1 MELLYVALGGALGA
15 VARALVDQAALRA
28 GIVAEYGTLAVN
40 LIGSL
45 LAGMLITLI
54 VERSLI
60 SADLR
65 PLLLTGLLGG
75 FTTFSALS
83 LQVSRLVVSGE
94 PAGGV
99 LYAVASVALG
109 VACAALGAAV
119 GRAI

>member
-1 MELLYVALGGALGA
+1 MELLYVALGGAVGA

-83 LQVSRLVVSGE
+83 LQVSRLFTSGE
-94 PAGGV
+94 PASGV
-99 LYAVASVALG
+99 LYAVTSVALG

-119 GRAI
+119 GRAL